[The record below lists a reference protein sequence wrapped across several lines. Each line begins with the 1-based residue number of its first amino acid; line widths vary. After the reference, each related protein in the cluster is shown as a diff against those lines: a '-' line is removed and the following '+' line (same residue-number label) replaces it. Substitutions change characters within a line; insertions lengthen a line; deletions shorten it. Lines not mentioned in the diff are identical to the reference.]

1 MSKKCRQRLP
11 IFGLLLSFE
20 EFLQR
25 IWSRFLRFS
34 LVFPLRAHAVL
45 AAALAA
51 ALLAACGAPGR
62 SYALQERFGSGNMHS
77 RLFDAP
83 PARTCEAGRRALLSQ
98 GYFINLARADLVEG
112 SKSFQ
117 PDAESHMQMTIRV
130 VCAPDGGQ
138 GSVTLGFVTALQDAY
153 TVKKGNNSASLGVPA
168 IGSLSLPFMAG
179 SESLVKVGSQTV
191 NSEKFYDSFFEL
203 VKGFLHEGMA
213 EEAEAG
219 AK

>member
-1 MSKKCRQRLP
+1 MRFPKFSPARLRTP
-11 IFGLLLSFE
+11 
-20 EFLQR
+20 
-25 IWSRFLRFS
+25 
-34 LVFPLRAHAVL
+34 L
-45 AAALAA
+45 AACA
-51 ALLAACGAPGR
+51 ALLLVACGSTAA
-62 SYALQERFGSGNMHS
+62 SYGVQERFGSGNMHS

-98 GYFINLARADLVEG
+98 GYLVNTARADLVEG

-130 VCAPDGGQ
+130 VCAPDGASGA
-138 GSVTLGFVTALQDAY
+138 VTLGFVTALQDSY

-191 NSEKFYDSFFEL
+191 NSEQFYDSFFDI
-203 VKGFLHEGMA
+203 VKRYLLEDSP
-213 EEAEAG
+213 EQSDSD